1 MRKFLLLIIT
11 FCYLASTSGVALQW
25 HYCMGKLRSID
36 FGLASH
42 DETCGK
48 CGMAKGNNH
57 CCKDEVS
64 VSKITDSHQQA
75 TQLAYSFV
83 SFDAILPESFLL
95 PEPIYKL
102 IQLAGSNKAHAPP
115 DISKDRTVLFQVFR
129 C

>member
-1 MRKFLLLIIT
+1 MRKLFLLIVS
-11 FCYLASTSGVALQW
+11 FCYLASTSGVAMQW
-25 HYCMGKLRSID
+25 HYCMGKLRSVD
-36 FGLASH
+36 VGLASH

-75 TQLAYSFV
+75 NQLAFSFL
-83 SFDAILPESFLL
+83 SLEAIVAEHILL
-95 PEPIYKL
+95 PEPFVQNLGQQYPYRP
-102 IQLAGSNKAHAPP
+102 HAPP
-115 DISKDRTVLFQVFR
+115 DIVKDRTILFQVFR